1 MLRKY
6 IQYAKDKVHPKL
18 SNIPD
23 EKVAKLY
30 SDLRRESM
38 VRILRTAHRAKC
50 RFAQATGSVPI
61 TVRHVE
67 SMIRMAEAHAKMH
80 LRRYVTDDDVDIA
93 MRTM

>member
-1 MLRKY
+1 MRLQPTLDSFVERTTDELTGVELIPQSVLRKY

-38 VRILRTAHRAKC
+38 VRILPHCTEQTLLC
-50 RFAQATGSVPI
+50 RRLALCRS
-61 TVRHVE
+61 R
-67 SMIRMAEAHAKMH
+67 
-80 LRRYVTDDDVDIA
+80 
-93 MRTM
+93 